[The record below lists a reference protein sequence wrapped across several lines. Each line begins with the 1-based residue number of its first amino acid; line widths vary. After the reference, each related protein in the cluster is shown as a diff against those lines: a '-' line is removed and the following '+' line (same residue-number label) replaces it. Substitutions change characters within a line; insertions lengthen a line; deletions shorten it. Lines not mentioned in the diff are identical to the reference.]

1 MTMKKFLQDCDALS
15 RRTFRSNHQSEALV
29 IFPQDRLPHTQRAE
43 SMTGSQCAL
52 AHNGDKRE
60 TMHYNDVED
69 QP

>member
-1 MTMKKFLQDCDALS
+1 MEKFLKASDVLS
-15 RRTFRSNHQSEALV
+15 RRAFRSNNQSEALV
-29 IFPQDRLPHTQRAE
+29 IFPQDKPSHAQRVGT
-43 SMTGSQCAL
+43 MTGSPCAL